1 MKNNYL
7 LTYIKETNSNYSYKT
22 FEWFESESEMNLF
35 ISENKINTIIEK
47 LLIGDSRCLEQL
59 EKHKKPQKWQKI
71 QEKSKN
77 TLEFI
82 KIIIQ

>member
-47 LLIGDSRCLEQL
+47 LLIGDSRCLE
-59 EKHKKPQKWQKI
+59 
-71 QEKSKN
+71 
-77 TLEFI
+77 
-82 KIIIQ
+82 